1 MHNNNNIKIIIEGIY
16 IVSFIENKKTKGL
29 GPPPSP
35 PPPQFITRET
45 AKPATT
51 TTNEKLSHLS
61 LSLSN
66 TLLTQASLRYFFSML
81 LLFYLS
87 FIYFII
93 IIIIITVIIFK
104 LLFFR
109 HFLET
114 PFFVFFKH
122 KPTKSFFNVNVRSC

>member
-16 IVSFIENKKTKGL
+16 IVSYIENKKTKGL

-51 TTNEKLSHLS
+51 TTTNEIPSHLS

-66 TLLTQASLRYFFSML
+66 TFLTQASLRYFFSMV
-81 LLFYLS
+81 LLFYFS
-87 FIYFII
+87 FIYLFIYLFI
-93 IIIIITVIIFK
+93 LLLLSFSNYCCFVIF
-104 LLFFR
+104 
-109 HFLET
+109 
-114 PFFVFFKH
+114 
-122 KPTKSFFNVNVRSC
+122 